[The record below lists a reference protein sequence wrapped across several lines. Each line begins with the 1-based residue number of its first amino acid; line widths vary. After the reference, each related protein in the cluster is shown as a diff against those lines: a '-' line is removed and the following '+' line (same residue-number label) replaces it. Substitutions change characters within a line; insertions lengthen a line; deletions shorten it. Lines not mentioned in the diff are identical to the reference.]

1 MAAAASEGRQV
12 SCSSINP
19 AGREN
24 FPSFAISQLCFLEQ
38 TSVFSASFLEE
49 LTAFV
54 ASQPAPFLFPPPTQT
69 KSPPDKTDITVYSER
84 GAFSLRSERNAWSE
98 GGSRERL
105 EGRSADLLCFF
116 PTKFS
121 KREGPT
127 SFLKA
132 SASFASCRPFTA
144 GKVFS
149 PLFFLTQFPGAFADK
164 QNGGFTADFGRR
176 RKLTLRGT
184 SLNNFLPSKS
194 LAPSRDSS
202 DAQRGER

>member
-1 MAAAASEGRQV
+1 MAAAGLEGRQV

-98 GGSRERL
+98 GGSRQRL

-116 PTKFS
+116 QQNSPKEKGQLAFS
-121 KREGPT
+121 KQAPPSPT
-127 SFLKA
+127 DLLLQARFFPLSSF
-132 SASFASCRPFTA
+132 
-144 GKVFS
+144 
-149 PLFFLTQFPGAFADK
+149 
-164 QNGGFTADFGRR
+164 
-176 RKLTLRGT
+176 
-184 SLNNFLPSKS
+184 
-194 LAPSRDSS
+194 
-202 DAQRGER
+202 